1 MSSSSYL
8 YIQIFAYSN
17 SGLPLFSFPSGS
29 SSGGVPLCPTH
40 LILLFFC
47 RSLFCFFLQVIAD
60 QVRPVSLQNVR

>member
-29 SSGGVPLCPTH
+29 SVVVFPCVLPISSSSSSAGLC
-40 LILLFFC
+40 FAFSY
-47 RSLFCFFLQVIAD
+47 RSLQITLD
-60 QVRPVSLQNVR
+60 Q

>member
-29 SSGGVPLCPTH
+29 SSGGVPTH
-40 LILLFFC
+40 LSLLFFC
-47 RSLFCFFLQVIAD
+47 RSLFHFFLQVIIAD
-60 QVRPVSLQNVR
+60 LVRPVSLQNVP